1 MGFLHVEG
9 TTLSA
14 SAVLSISIYQSNRP
28 ERTNKGTCIHLCKF
42 SPAGIPLYLRLLWW
56 TRDTHTHT
64 LVIWFAFHGRKHS
77 ASSNLWCACRIEVCA
92 WQSRGPKWS
101 GNYIRSS
108 MCRLLKNKTET
119 FPSRSLCCASF
130 CLCESS
136 LPCQEKDLEIK
147 RRNAWKCHRSTS
159 VIPMFNAP
167 MHISVIHKVARL
179 QHFLSRQVIQV
190 QTFKLKAFMPPLSP
204 EVWCGLSNQTINP
217 AC

>member
-1 MGFLHVEG
+1 MCYNSDVVSLQETPQITPDISRNWRG
-9 TTLSA
+9 TASSIFSA
-14 SAVLSISIYQSNRP
+14 PSISSRPTSKPAVIRKWKQSP
-28 ERTNKGTCIHLCKF
+28 SHLQTF
-42 SPAGIPLYLRLLWW
+42 
-56 TRDTHTHT
+56 
-64 LVIWFAFHGRKHS
+64 VS

-92 WQSRGPKWS
+92 WRSRDPKWY

-204 EVWCGLSNQTINP
+204 QVWCGLSNQTINP